1 MSKKIISI
9 GFRAEKEKVTYAIY
23 EDEKLYLDEILL
35 PISLS
40 EPEQLSFLR
49 NTLLD
54 IIKQQKVT
62 NASFK
67 KIEDASTKMKGSID
81 IKRIQNES
89 IIKEVLYSSGIDN
102 YKIITKKYLAN
113 KFEVKNNIVSQII
126 NGKRTGKTT
135 QAEFESVINEA
146 ENKIKDLSMV
156 KNYIKREA
164 VISAFFALYGDEV
177 NE

>member
-23 EDEKLYLDEILL
+23 EGEKLYLDEILL
-35 PISLS
+35 PLSLN
-40 EPEQLSFLR
+40 EPEQLYFLR

-54 IIKQQKVT
+54 IIKQQKIT

-67 KIEDASTKMKGSID
+67 KIEDVSTKMKGSID

-102 YKIITKKYLAN
+102 YKIITKKYIAD
-113 KFEVKNNIVSQII
+113 KFNIKTNLVSQII
-126 NGKRTGKTT
+126 NNKISGKTT
-135 QAEFESVINEA
+135 KEEFEYIISIV
-146 ENKIKDLSMV
+146 ENKIKDLS
-156 KNYIKREA
+156 KIKHYIKREA
-164 VISAFFALYGDEV
+164 VISAFFALDGDDI